1 MGVITTFPDNSK
13 RYISMGANHITIHRT
28 SGGDLVT
35 AAEKTLYRVVGRFNM
50 WTLNENDT
58 VNETIGDMEIQLYDV
73 SEINGVKLQE
83 QLYEQLKK
91 NLHNYEDDYVNRS
104 VLVEEE
110 AHVHTEE
117 EAHVHTEDA
126 VAVEEV
132 GVAVEEVGVLAEDA
146 VAVEDVGVLAED
158 AVAEP
163 EV

>member
-13 RYISMGANHITIHRT
+13 RYVSTSGNGITIHRMY
-28 SGGDLVT
+28 GGDLV
-35 AAEKTLYRVVGRFNM
+35 APGERVLYRVVGKFTM
-50 WTLNENDT
+50 WTLFENDT
-58 VNETIGDMEIQLYDV
+58 VNETVGDLEVQLYV

>member
-91 NLHNYEDDYVNRS
+91 NFYNYEDDYGVNRS
-104 VLVEEE
+104 SVKQEEE
-110 AHVHTEE
+110 EDHVHTEE
-117 EAHVHTEDA
+117 EAHV
-126 VAVEEV
+126 
-132 GVAVEEVGVLAEDA
+132 
-146 VAVEDVGVLAED
+146 VEDVGVLAED
-158 AVAEP
+158 GAAEDAVAEP